1 MTCWT
6 LFISWLGRVIYLMY
20 GYIQRECYIGLN
32 FWLLVALNDWTRKQ
46 SGFKTHAHA
55 VIILKAFWCSI
66 VVCRLSNQDVI
77 ESIINV
83 SYTPQEYFDII
94 YFWHVFFLKLKCNSL
109 HFHGKIIHEVSY
121 NSIHLEILLPG
132 NIYQLSS

>member
-1 MTCWT
+1 MSYFKFVYHCFSLKAWHNDIIKRKKLFSSIYWECEEAKWQLYVQILERNYVTCWT

-66 VVCRLSNQDVI
+66 VVCRLPVCPKP
-77 ESIINV
+77 V
-83 SYTPQEYFDII
+83 VTRM
-94 YFWHVFFLKLKCNSL
+94 L
-109 HFHGKIIHEVSY
+109 
-121 NSIHLEILLPG
+121 
-132 NIYQLSS
+132 

>member
-1 MTCWT
+1 M
-6 LFISWLGRVIYLMY
+6 S
-20 GYIQRECYIGLN
+20 
-32 FWLLVALNDWTRKQ
+32 
-46 SGFKTHAHA
+46 KT
-55 VIILKAFWCSI
+55 S
-66 VVCRLSNQDVI
+66 SNQDVI

-83 SYTPQEYFDII
+83 SYTPLEYFDII